1 MANEIQTSYYCINW
15 RRSIKCICVAVC
27 AIPEK
32 KLRTTVCD
40 FHSCKP
46 TCHDPVENI
55 PPVVIKAQPNLY
67 QKKQLNKVDMTY

>member
-1 MANEIQTSYYCINW
+1 MANEIQTRYYCIDW

-32 KLRTTVCD
+32 NFVPQFVTFTAVSQHAMTQLKI
-40 FHSCKP
+40 S
-46 TCHDPVENI
+46 
-55 PPVVIKAQPNLY
+55 PVVIKAQPNLY